1 MRVVKEQKWRGF
13 GDSVKERMKHIQM
26 PHTYVLLTG
35 ILLLVVALTYVIPAG
50 EYTRVFDPVS
60 QKQVVD
66 ASSFHFVEGSRP
78 GFFGIFLALQRGYVD
93 AANILFLI
101 IFAYGYV
108 YMLIDNGTLNALIG
122 GLIRALGEKTFLI
135 IPVGMACFGILG
147 STMGIFEEV
156 YGMVPVFAGIAVA
169 LGYDII
175 VGGAI
180 VFVGVATGFAAA
192 TLNPFSVGIAQS
204 IAGVPMF
211 SELTFHTIVFITF
224 QTVAIFYVMW
234 YAKRVKKDPKHS
246 VLYGE
251 QLDGLPSHELTREP
265 MTGRQKIC
273 LALFL
278 FTMGM
283 LLYGTTKLGWYID
296 EIAAMFLMM
305 MIVTGVAGG
314 YGATK
319 ICKTF
324 IESTKGMISSVLV
337 VGFTRGIFLVMQ
349 DAMIADTIVYGLS
362 SLLHDK
368 SPMLSSV
375 GMLMMQNV
383 INFFIT
389 GSSSQAAITMPI
401 MTPVADLVGIS
412 RQTAVLAYMFGDGFS
427 DMFWP
432 TACALECGLM
442 GIPLGKWYKFMT
454 PLFLIM
460 MVLQTMFIIIS
471 VHIFA

>member
-1 MRVVKEQKWRGF
+1 MGTLKQ
-13 GDSVKERMKHIQM
+13 RMQNMKM
-26 PHTYVLLTG
+26 PHTYVILTG
-35 ILLLVVALTYVIPAG
+35 ILLLVVALTYLIPAG
-50 EYTRVFDPVS
+50 EYARVLDPVS
-60 QKQVVD
+60 GREIVD
-66 ASSFHFVEGSRP
+66 PDSFHFVEGKRP

-93 AANILFLI
+93 AAGILFLI

-135 IPVGMACFGILG
+135 IPVGMAVFGILG

-156 YGMVPVFAGIAVA
+156 YGMVPVFAGIAAA

-180 VFVGVATGFAAA
+180 VFVGVATGFVAA
-192 TLNPFSVGIAQS
+192 TLNPFSIGIAQS

-211 SELTFHTIVFITF
+211 SGLLFHTAVFITF
-224 QTVAIFYVMW
+224 QTAAVLYVMW
-234 YAKRVKKDPKHS
+234 YARRVKKNPRHS

-251 QLDGLPSHELTREP
+251 HLEGLPSHELTRDH

-278 FTMGM
+278 FTIGL
-283 LLYGTTKLGWYID
+283 LLYGTTRLGWYID

-305 MIVTGVAGG
+305 MIATGAAGG

-324 IESTKGMISSVLV
+324 IESTKSMIASVLV
-337 VGFTRGIFLVMQ
+337 VGFTRGIVLVMK
-349 DAMIADTIVYGLS
+349 DAMITDTIVYGLS
-362 SLLHDK
+362 HLLNGQG
-368 SPMLSSV
+368 PVVSSV
-375 GMLMMQNV
+375 GMLAMQNV

-401 MTPVADLVGIS
+401 MTPVADLVGVS

-432 TACALECGLM
+432 TACALQCGLM

-454 PLFLIM
+454 PLFGIM
-460 MVLQTMFIIIS
+460 VVLQTVFIILS
-471 VHIFA
+471 VYVYV